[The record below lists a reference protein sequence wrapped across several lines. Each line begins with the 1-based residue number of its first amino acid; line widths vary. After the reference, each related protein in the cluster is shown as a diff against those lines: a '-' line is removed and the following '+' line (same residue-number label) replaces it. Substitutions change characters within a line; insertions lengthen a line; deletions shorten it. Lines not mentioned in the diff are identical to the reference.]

1 MRMIVM
7 MKKMLGLVM
16 LLVVAQP
23 LVGCATAME
32 PSVTLTWMTV
42 SYDETDG
49 TVLWFE
55 LAVVNGDVVDLPLAE
70 AKYSVSTRGET
81 FFSGVR
87 SAEATA
93 PSRGVAVVRLPA
105 SAPRGVKIGPGD
117 EVTISGR
124 LTYLTPSRLS
134 EVLFDAD
141 IFRPEK
147 TFTASATIDDPAG

>member
-1 MRMIVM
+1 MNEMLKR
-7 MKKMLGLVM
+7 MLGLVM

-32 PSVTLTWMTV
+32 PSVTLTGMTV
-42 SYDETDG
+42 SYDESDG

-55 LAVVNGDVVDLPLAE
+55 LLVVNGDVVDLPLAE
-70 AKYSVSTRGET
+70 AKYSVSARGET

-93 PSRGVAVVRLPA
+93 PSRGIAVVRLPA
-105 SAPRGVKIGPGD
+105 SAPNGAEIGPGVK
-117 EVTISGR
+117 VTITGR

-147 TFTASATIDDPAG
+147 TFTASATIDDPAD